1 MSKFG
6 LVVLGAH
13 IGIHIK
19 GDIEKLSPEKVLL
32 VEPVPHN
39 VDAIKEN
46 LKEFKNII
54 IEPVAISNINEKKDF
69 YFVKGNSINKLKK
82 HWASGIGSF
91 DKNHLISHRSK
102 RFLIEDNDIDKVVI
116 ETLRFK
122 DLVKKHSITEIEK
135 IIIDVEGF
143 EYEILSDIDLGEI
156 KINSIMFEYK
166 HFDGYLK
173 SGDKLQEIIQKFEKN
188 NYKISKIDKEN
199 ILAIKH

>member
-1 MSKFG
+1 MKFE

-13 IGIHIK
+13 IGVHIRDEISK
-19 GDIEKLSPEKVLL
+19 IKNSPILL

-122 DLVKKHSITEIEK
+122 DLIKKHSITEIEK

>member
-1 MSKFG
+1 MKFE

-13 IGIHIK
+13 IGVHIRDEISK
-19 GDIEKLSPEKVLL
+19 IKNSPILL

-122 DLVKKHSITEIEK
+122 DLIKKHSITEIEK

-143 EYEILSDIDLGEI
+143 EYEILSDIDLAEI

>member
-1 MSKFG
+1 MKFE

-13 IGIHIK
+13 IGVHIRDEISK
-19 GDIEKLSPEKVLL
+19 IKNSPILL

-122 DLVKKHSITEIEK
+122 DLITEIEK

-143 EYEILSDIDLGEI
+143 EYEILSDIDLAEI